1 MKGADM
7 FKHKYAIVLLAVLT
21 VGLLFAANLSAFD
34 TVQVRIKVE
43 RANVRQTAQMEAPVV
58 GSAAKGEIFTT
69 LGKDGDWYLIQLADG
84 TKGYVHQFVV
94 DVVAGAEAAK
104 VAPTPEE
111 TQPVVRPAA
120 KVPANTS
127 SPKIKKYRGDTFSMA
142 LIRVGYFL
150 ASDSQY
156 KNVYS
161 NGVVFGGELR
171 VGGESLGG
179 WLEGNY
185 RSSTG
190 TLTYTKESTKMSVM
204 AVEAG
209 ALYRFKAQQLNPY
222 FGAGLGMYMFDENNT
237 AIGEAKKSQIGFCVL
252 GGVSYFIGDSFVVD
266 AKVKYST
273 CSMKPADID
282 INVGGITLGL
292 GLGLRF

>member
-1 MKGADM
+1 M

-34 TVQVRIKVE
+34 PVQVRIKVE

-58 GSAAKGEIFTT
+58 GSAAKGDVFAV
-69 LGKDGDWYLIQLADG
+69 LGKEGDWYLIQLADG

-94 DVVAGAEAAK
+94 DVVANAEAAK

-120 KVPANTS
+120 KVPAS
-127 SPKIKKYRGDTFSMA
+127 APAPKIKKYRGDTFSMA
-142 LIRVGYFL
+142 LVRVGYFL
-150 ASDSQY
+150 ASDSNFT
-156 KNVYS
+156 KVYS
-161 NGVVFGGELR
+161 NGIVFGGEVR
-171 VGGESLGG
+171 IGGESLGG

-222 FGAGLGMYMFDENNT
+222 LGAGLGLYMFDEDNT

-273 CSMKPADID
+273 CSMKPADFD